1 MYAFVLSYYSLMLLP
16 LKDYEICIS
25 DTLRLAGDTD
35 TNAAIVGGMIGAVI
49 GRDKLPVDYVHKV
62 LNCPA
67 KLGQNGTMP
76 QEV

>member
-1 MYAFVLSYYSLMLLP
+1 MSLP
-16 LKDYEICIS
+16 NNTYEICIS

-49 GRDKLPVDYVHKV
+49 GRDKLPTDYVHKV
-62 LNCPA
+62 LNCPE
-67 KLGQNGTMP
+67 KLGQDGTMP